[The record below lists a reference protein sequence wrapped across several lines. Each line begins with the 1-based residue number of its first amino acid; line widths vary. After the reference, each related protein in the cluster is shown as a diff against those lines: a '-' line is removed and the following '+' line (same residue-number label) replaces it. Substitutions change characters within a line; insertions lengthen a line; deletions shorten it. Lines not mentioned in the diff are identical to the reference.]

1 MAEEVKNRCV
11 IICASPYNQPDFI
24 RDSIGVND
32 YVICADGGF
41 DTALKAGIK
50 PDIVIGDFDSR
61 AKDSNIEND
70 AQSIVLPTDKDDTDG
85 IYCVKYGISKGF
97 DKFLILG
104 ATGGRTDH
112 MYANLFLLKFM
123 YKNRCDGVLEDKFTY
138 IKYTEENLTLSAKG
152 KTVSVLP
159 FGCESAEVTL
169 KGFKYKADRLAMDS
183 SFPIGISN
191 VALSDNAEINVYSGG
206 VLVIVNKSMDL

>member
-1 MAEEVKNRCV
+1 MAEEVKKRCV

-41 DTALKAGIK
+41 DTALKAGIS
-50 PDIVIGDFDSR
+50 PDIVIGDFDSKT
-61 AKDSNIEND
+61 KDCNIGSD
-70 AQSIVLPTDKDDTDG
+70 VASIVLPTDKDDTDG

-112 MYANLFLLKFM
+112 MYASLSLLKFI
-123 YKNRCDGVLEDKFTY
+123 YQKSCDGVLEDKFTY
-138 IKYTEENLTLSAKG
+138 IRYTEEKLILNAKG
-152 KTVSVLP
+152 KTVSILP

-169 KGFKYKADRLAMDS
+169 KGFKYKADRLVMES

-191 VALSDNAEINVYSGG
+191 IAVSDYAEADVHSGG
-206 VLVIVNKSMDL
+206 VLVIVNKSI